1 MAGETRGRQEVDAET
16 SEDPSGHDDALREDF
31 KGKAA
36 EPV

>member
-16 SEDPSGHDDALREDF
+16 SEDASGHDDALREDF